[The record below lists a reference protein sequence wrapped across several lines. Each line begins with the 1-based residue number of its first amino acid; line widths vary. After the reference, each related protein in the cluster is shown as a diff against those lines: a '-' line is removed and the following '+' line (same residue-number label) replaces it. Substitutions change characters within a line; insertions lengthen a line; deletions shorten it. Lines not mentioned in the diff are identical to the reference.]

1 MTSSYKIDEKVL
13 KNIIKQN
20 IKCTNENESIKLNIY
35 YKNRK
40 VSNLVMKN
48 SPNTTKLQ
56 RTNILYK
63 YECNVGDCEPQA
75 YI

>member
-35 YKNRK
+35 YKNMK
-40 VSNLVMKN
+40 VSNLGSDEKQ
-48 SPNTTKLQ
+48 PKH
-56 RTNILYK
+56 K
-63 YECNVGDCEPQA
+63 
-75 YI
+75 